1 MKRLTIPVSKNEAKN
16 YCSIDEEQFKDM
28 EYLGLTITP
37 HRAEEGL
44 RRWEKAGCPSPFT
57 ASDTYANMYATC
69 ESLKN
74 GNNEI
79 AERLKEAYK
88 ELSQQ
93 KAEAQKF
100 LVEKTTAEN
109 TVRLHSY
116 DIQGKA
122 DQIEK
127 LHENYEQL
135 EDGLKKMND
144 DRQLMQAN
152 FHDDI
157 RELEDRRAVV
167 EGENSTSLVTINEL
181 TASLDNKSK
190 DYNQQGAL
198 LDREIVSN
206 KKITDALYGN
216 WFRRF
221 IAKIFLGLT
230 RTERGDHTGASD

>member
-16 YCSIDEEQFKDM
+16 FCSIDDDQFKDM

-57 ASDTYANMYATC
+57 ASDTYANMYSTC

-79 AERLKEAYK
+79 AEQLKEAYK
-88 ELSQQ
+88 ELSQE
-93 KAEAQKF
+93 KAERQKF

-109 TVRLHSY
+109 TVRLHGY

-122 DQIEK
+122 DQITK

-144 DRQLMQAN
+144 DRQQMQSN

-157 RELEDRRAVV
+157 HELNEQKVQV
-167 EGENSTSLVTINEL
+167 EGEYHRGLEL
-181 TASLDNKSK
+181 IEGLRSELSGRSKDNKAIQE
-190 DYNQQGAL
+190 D
-198 LDREIVSN
+198 LDRERINHLSLQGRLSG
-206 KKITDALYGN
+206 TR
-216 WFRRF
+216 FRR
-221 IAKIFLGLT
+221 IVTKIFGI
-230 RTERGDHTGASD
+230 

>member
-16 YCSIDEEQFKDM
+16 YCNIDEEQFKDM

-57 ASDTYANMYATC
+57 ASDTYAKMYTTC

-79 AERLKEAYK
+79 AEQLKEVYK
-88 ELSQQ
+88 ELSQE
-93 KAEAQKF
+93 KAEAQKSF
-100 LVEKTTAEN
+100 VEKTTAEN
-109 TVRLHSY
+109 TVRLHGY

-122 DQIEK
+122 DQITK

-144 DRQLMQAN
+144 DRQLMQSN

-157 RELEDRRAVV
+157 RELEERRTVV
-167 EGENSTSLVTINEL
+167 EHERSEALETIESLRR
-181 TASLDNKSK
+181 TASRSTDERRE
-190 DYNQQGAL
+190 QGKL
-198 LDREIVSN
+198 LGEVIESN

-230 RTERGDHTGASD
+230 RTERGDHTGAPD